1 MKSGKEYKITTKF
14 TIDELIDKIM
24 PKNINEFRF
33 SNFSLAGNEKILLE
47 YQEMK
52 YQVLSLLLRQIS
64 KIMLNNQNCNDFG
77 Y

>member
-47 YQEMK
+47 Y
-52 YQVLSLLLRQIS
+52 
-64 KIMLNNQNCNDFG
+64 
-77 Y
+77 